1 MAAPN
6 MANVS
11 SIVPHTVSITPADT
25 SRNALVPAPG
35 NGVTYKVNM
44 ISISNIDGTNPFLA
58 TVEIRLADGST
69 YRALGSTLAV
79 PANATLTMTDKT
91 TMFYLV
97 DTTVTGEANTVWVT
111 SNAASKLTFT
121 ASYEAIS

>member
-11 SIVPHTVSITPADT
+11 SIVPHTVSVTPADT
-25 SRNALVPAPG
+25 SRNALVPAPS

-44 ISISNIDGTNPFLA
+44 ISISNIDGTNPYLA

-69 YRALGSTLAV
+69 YRALGSTIAV
-79 PANATLTMTDKT
+79 PANSTLTMTDKT
-91 TMFYLV
+91 TMFYLL